1 VPGEN
6 SSSDRVL
13 SHSTTFRNGSNF
25 DITID
30 PENGLLNVCKEGRDY
45 FKGNE
50 ILLEEELG
58 DLYYHR
64 DNLGLLKSETGEG
77 VKYGSFKNDSFGVL
91 EGKLRYHINLKSK
104 YYALR
109 WPYRLTHKLKPILYR
124 HNFVDIEK
132 EIIVYKSLDRIDFV
146 THIYDRHPHSRL
158 RVRFRTPC
166 SSDDYWCGTQ
176 FGAIRRNTNLYYNKN
191 KSGWIER
198 PSGVFPSLDWID
210 YSGNEKEDECSR
222 IGISILHRG
231 IPSHEVRDNSIYLT
245 LLRSIMV
252 LSADGI
258 MGPCVPTPDAA
269 EMIPYTF
276 KYSVLPHEESWRE
289 SGTYR
294 RAMEFNMPLIAI
306 HLGGSEVLQHVI
318 KENLIESDV
327 SVNRLQ
333 NYQHSFLEI
342 QPGNV
347 MLSTVKLDERDV
359 IDGKNNKHSLV
370 VRIYETSGRAT
381 ENASLIFYRQ
391 IKSASIIDMLENE
404 IQEIQKSVTHSDNPD
419 NNAQDRYDDI
429 QIKGNVIRM
438 NIGAFEIVSLKII
451 F

>member
-1 VPGEN
+1 M
-6 SSSDRVL
+6 
-13 SHSTTFRNGSNF
+13 
-25 DITID
+25 
-30 PENGLLNVCKEGRDY
+30 
-45 FKGNE
+45 
-50 ILLEEELG
+50 EEELG

-77 VKYGSFKNDSFGVL
+77 VKYGSFKCDSFGVL
-91 EGKLRYHINLKSK
+91 EGKLTYHITLKSK

-109 WPYRLTHKLKPILYR
+109 WPYRLTHKLKPIMYR

-132 EIIVYKSLDRIDFV
+132 EIIIYKSLDRIDFV

-176 FGAIRRNTNLYYNKN
+176 FGAIRRKTNLYYNKN
-191 KSGWIER
+191 ESGWTER

-210 YSGNEKEDECSR
+210 YSGNEEEKECAK
-222 IGISILHRG
+222 IGISVLHRG

-258 MGPCVPTPDAA
+258 LGPCVPTPDAA

-276 KYSVLPHEESWRE
+276 RYSVLPHEESWKE

-294 RAMEFNMPLIAI
+294 RALEFNMPLIAT
-306 HLGGSEVLQHVI
+306 HLGGTEVSQHAI
-318 KENLIESDV
+318 QENNFDSRV
-327 SVNRLQ
+327 SAERLQ

-342 QPGNV
+342 HPSNV
-347 MLSTVKLDERDV
+347 ILSTLKLDERD
-359 IDGKNNKHSLV
+359 DDNNDNRSLV
-370 VRIYETSGRAT
+370 VRIYETEGRT
-381 ENASLIFYRQ
+381 TDNASLIFYRQ
-391 IKSASIIDMLENE
+391 IKSASIIDLLENE
-404 IQEIQKSVTHSDNPD
+404 IQEIPILVTHSGIQK
-419 NNAQDRYDDI
+419 NNTRHRYDAYVE
-429 QIKGNVIRM
+429 GNMIRI
-438 NIGAFEIVSLKII
+438 NIGAFKIVSLKVQ